1 MTVINLDNDERFKV
15 NQVNVKFDGK
25 EYSVVADDDTIN
37 KIAANVKALFA
48 NAKKYDDS
56 TKKFESAEVD
66 NLSSDEMNDEMNKT
80 LDETID
86 FSAKQ
91 RSTLI
96 KAINSLFGSDLGDLI
111 YEKWN
116 ITKVLSDFYDKV
128 IDELYEAKANSQHE
142 KIKKLVKKAN
152 NVK

>member
-25 EYSVVADDDTIN
+25 EYSVVADDDTIS
-37 KIAANVKALFA
+37 KIATNVKAFFA

-56 TKKFESAEVD
+56 TKKFENTKVD
-66 NLSSDEMNDEMNKT
+66 NLSSNEMNKT

-96 KAINSLFGSDLGDLI
+96 KAINSLFDSDLGDLI
-111 YEKWN
+111 YKKWN
-116 ITKVLSDFYDKV
+116 STKVLSNFYDQV
-128 IDELYEAKANSQHE
+128 IDELYETKANSQHE
-142 KIKKLVKKAN
+142 KMKKLVKKAKK
-152 NVK
+152 VK

>member
-15 NQVNVKFDGK
+15 NRVNVNFDGK
-25 EYSVVADDDTIN
+25 QYSVVADDDTIR
-37 KIAANVKALFA
+37 KIATNVKTFFA

-56 TKKFESAEVD
+56 TKKFENTKVD
-66 NLSSDEMNDEMNKT
+66 NLSSNEMNKT

-96 KAINSLFGSDLGDLI
+96 KAINSLFDSDLGDLI
-111 YEKWN
+111 YKKWN
-116 ITKVLSDFYDKV
+116 STKVLSNFYDQV
-128 IDELYEAKANSQHE
+128 IDELYETKANSQNE
-142 KIKKLVKKAN
+142 KMKKLVKKAKK
-152 NVK
+152 VK